1 MSTQNPLPPRS
12 ESRRAKKRE
21 GRKPRRRWLLW
32 LLLPLLLIA
41 GGAAWYLGSLYDTA
55 KDAIRNIS
63 TEEVEQGE
71 DAVTPT
77 NQPEPVSVSVRKQP
91 IAMLVMGLDTRDKI
105 GGLNTDVLM
114 AAALDPEEKRA
125 VVVTIPRDSRLDVEG
140 YKERKANAYYANFYT
155 AARKELD
162 AKEADLKARNEM
174 KELFGKFFG
183 IPIDFSAKINFRGFS
198 DVVDAL
204 GGIEVYVDQ
213 DMKYTDVAGD
223 TYINLKKGQ
232 QVLNGVQALGFVRYR
247 QSNGGTR
254 DSSDLE
260 RNRRQSEVLGAL
272 TDRLMSLGSL
282 TKLDD
287 VIKAV
292 GNNLSIDMPASEIE
306 RMIKVY
312 FGIRRSDITFIQ
324 LGGVWRSPYIHL
336 DEAKLDEA
344 KAALRGIMAPRL
356 DRQEAEGR

>member
-12 ESRRAKKRE
+12 EARRAKSGT
-21 GRKPRRRWLLW
+21 GRKRRMKWLLW

-41 GGAAWYLGSLYDTA
+41 GAAVWYVGDLYFTA

-63 TEEVEQGE
+63 TISTEAEAASDETVEYRE
-71 DAVTPT
+71 HP
-77 NQPEPVSVSVRKQP
+77 PVSVREMP
-91 IAMLVMGLDTRDKI
+91 IALLVMGLDTRPNI
-105 GGLNTDVLM
+105 GSLNTDVLM

-125 VVVTIPRDSRLDVEG
+125 VVVTIPRDTRIDVEG
-140 YKERKANAYYANFYT
+140 YRERKANAYYANFFT
-155 AARKELD
+155 AARKEMD
-162 AKEADLKARNEM
+162 AKEADQKARNEM

-183 IPIDFSAKINFRGFS
+183 IPIDYAVKINFQGFS

-213 DMKYTDVAGD
+213 DMKYTDVAGN
-223 TYINLKKGQ
+223 TYIDLKKGQ
-232 QVLNGVQALGFVRYR
+232 QTLNGDQALDFIRYR

-254 DSSDLE
+254 ESSDLE
-260 RNRRQSEVLGAL
+260 RNRRQSEVIGAL
-272 TDRLMSLGSL
+272 TDRLLSLGSI

-287 VIKAV
+287 VIAAV
-292 GNNLSIDMPASEIE
+292 GNNVSIDMPAPEIE
-306 RMIKVY
+306 RMIGVY

-324 LGGVWRSPYIHL
+324 LQGEWRSPYIHL
-336 DEAKLDEA
+336 DEAKLEEA

-356 DRQEAEGR
+356 E

>member
-12 ESRRAKKRE
+12 ETRRAKKRE

-41 GGAAWYLGSLYDTA
+41 GAAAWYIGSLYETA

-63 TEEVEQGE
+63 TDEEEKGEITIVPPEQ
-71 DAVTPT
+71 
-77 NQPEPVSVSVRKQP
+77 SVREQP
-91 IAMLVMGLDTRDKI
+91 IAMMVMGLDSRPKI
-105 GGLNTDVLM
+105 GSLNTDVLM
-114 AAALDPEEKRA
+114 AAAFDPETKKA
-125 VVVTIPRDSRLDVEG
+125 VVVTIPRDTRIDVES
-140 YKERKANAYYANFYT
+140 YTVRKANAYYANFYT

-162 AKEADLKARNEM
+162 TKEADLKARNEM

-183 IPIDFSAKINFRGFS
+183 IPIDYTAKINFKGFS

-223 TYINLKKGQ
+223 TYIDLRKGQ
-232 QVLNGVQALGFVRYR
+232 QKLDGDQALDFVRYR

-254 DSSDLE
+254 ESSDLE
-260 RNRRQSEVLGAL
+260 RNRRQSEVVAAL
-272 TDRLMSLGSL
+272 SDRLMSLGSL
-282 TKLDD
+282 TKLND
-287 VIKAV
+287 VIEAV

-306 RMIKVY
+306 RMIRIY

-324 LGGVWRSPYIHL
+324 LDGEWRSPYVYP
-336 DEAKLDEA
+336 DEAKLEEA
-344 KAALRGIMAPRL
+344 RSALRKIMAPRL
-356 DRQEAEGR
+356 

>member
-1 MSTQNPLPPRS
+1 MSTQNPLPPRG
-12 ESRRAKKRE
+12 ETRRAKKRE
-21 GRKPRRRWLLW
+21 GRKPRRKWLLW

-41 GGAAWYLGSLYDTA
+41 GGAAWYLGSLYDAA

-63 TEEVEQGE
+63 TEDVEKGE
-71 DAVTPT
+71 TASVETPRPT
-77 NQPEPVSVSVRKQP
+77 LSVREQP
-91 IAMLVMGLDTRDKI
+91 IAMLVMGLDSRPKLGT
-105 GGLNTDVLM
+105 LNTDVLM

-125 VVVTIPRDSRLDVEG
+125 VVVTIPRDTRIDVDG
-140 YKERKANAYYANFYT
+140 YQVWKANAYYANFYT
-155 AARKELD
+155 AARKKMDSEQ
-162 AKEADLKARNEM
+162 ADLKARDEL

-183 IPIDFSAKINFRGFS
+183 IPIDYTAKINFKGFS

-223 TYINLKKGQ
+223 TYIDLRKGQ
-232 QVLNGVQALGFVRYR
+232 QRLNGDQALGFVRYR

-254 DSSDLE
+254 ASSDLE
-260 RNRRQSEVLGAL
+260 RNRRQSEVIGAL
-272 TDRLMSLGSL
+272 TDRLMSLGGL

-312 FGIRRSDITFIQ
+312 FNIRRSNITFIQ
-324 LGGVWRSPYIHL
+324 LDGEWRSPYIHL
-336 DEAKLDEA
+336 NEAKLEEA
-344 KAALRGIMAPRL
+344 KAALRDIMAPRL
-356 DRQEAEGR
+356 QRQEAMGR